1 MTESPQEKAARE
13 FYNEVGGLKT
23 DVKNRFDNYEN
34 PYGFEDI
41 SGKIDD
47 VYGGYE
53 DIINRDTAEQIA
65 KQQTGAASSMAS
77 RGITGGSILTD
88 TQSKI
93 GSDINKTKTN
103 ALSQLGIGKAG
114 QLGDLMQYFNQM
126 KFGTTKAASDVD
138 FGNMANL
145 FKKFGLKGGAIGGLG
160 DDTWLDDILGILDT
174 AANVG
179 KGVASFAGGGGA
191 GRAR

>member
-1 MTESPQEKAARE
+1 MSGKSPQEEAAER

-138 FGNMANL
+138 FGNIANM
-145 FKKFGLKGGAIGGLG
+145 FKKYGLKGDAISGLE

-179 KGVASFAGGGGA
+179 KGVASFAGGGA